1 MSRSREE
8 APNEEQSKEED
19 QDKEDAKEEDQDG
32 RRPVL
37 MIVWV

>member
-19 QDKEDAKEEDQDG
+19 QDEEEAKEEDQNG
-32 RRPVL
+32 RRPEP